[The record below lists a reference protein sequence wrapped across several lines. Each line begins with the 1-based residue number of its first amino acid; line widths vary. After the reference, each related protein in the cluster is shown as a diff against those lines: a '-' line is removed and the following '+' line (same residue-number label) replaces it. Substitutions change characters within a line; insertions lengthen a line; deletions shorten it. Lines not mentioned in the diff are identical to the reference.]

1 MQFFQ
6 KKLFLQKIK
15 ELMPELNGVKCKL
28 CEYSAYKYSEWLRF
42 EYGNYCYIFYH
53 AQFFGA
59 EVLKYSKRFFDAF
72 EGRTIGP
79 LEIQKLNLK
88 AS

>member
-6 KKLFLQKIK
+6 KKLFLQMIK
-15 ELMPELNGVKCKL
+15 EQMPELNGVRLKL
-28 CEYSAYKYSEWLRF
+28 CEYVSYKFSEWLRF
-42 EYGNYCYIFYH
+42 EYGDYCYIFYH
-53 AQFFGA
+53 AQIFGA
-59 EVLKYSKRFFDAF
+59 EVLKYSKRLYDAF

-79 LEIQKLNLK
+79 LEVQQLKL